1 MIDYENKKEKLR
13 LLQKEQS
20 KLTQK
25 MREEKLKYQNRVT
38 TDYEEMKKRLFDVD
52 MQIIELKESLRKEE
66 KENEI

>member
-1 MIDYENKKEKLR
+1 MIDYKNEKEKLK
-13 LLQKEQS
+13 LLEKEQS

-52 MQIIELKESLRKEE
+52 MQIIELKEVLRKEG
-66 KENEI
+66 KTDG